1 MLGLTKSQR
10 CSIAIP
16 LFLSAFLTTRSF
28 GQAALG
34 EQSDYVIWAVSFP
47 NGTRLSPDQQSTVRL
62 RVVGRGC
69 QQAQLGEIL
78 DRVRDAY
85 QNFGFYRARA
95 AGTLE
100 VLDPTRHPSP
110 VSLKLS
116 VEEGPQYKLRRIEW
130 QGVRAFTAEQ
140 IWSLQPMRPEDVFD
154 TSKVREM
161 LDGVKR
167 LYVSAGYS
175 GVTIVPEVKTME
187 HGNGLELFLNVQEG
201 TSR

>member
-1 MLGLTKSQR
+1 MHLTKCQR

-16 LFLSAFLTTRSF
+16 LFLSAFLTTRTF
-28 GQAALG
+28 GQAAFD

-47 NGTRLSPDQQSTVRL
+47 NETRLSPDQQSTVRL
-62 RVVGRGC
+62 RVVGKGC

-85 QNFGFYRARA
+85 QNFGFYWARV

-100 VLDPTRHPSP
+100 VLDATRRPSP
-110 VSLKLS
+110 VSLKLA
-116 VEEGPQYKLRRIEW
+116 VEEGPQYKLRQIQL
-130 QGVRAFTAEQ
+130 QGVRVFTPEQ
-140 IWSLQPMRPEDVFD
+140 IRSLLPMQLEEVFD

-167 LYVSAGYS
+167 LYVSAGYTD
-175 GVTIVPEVKTME
+175 VTIVPEVKTME
-187 HGNGLELFLNVQEG
+187 HGNGLALFLTFREG
-201 TSR
+201 SSR